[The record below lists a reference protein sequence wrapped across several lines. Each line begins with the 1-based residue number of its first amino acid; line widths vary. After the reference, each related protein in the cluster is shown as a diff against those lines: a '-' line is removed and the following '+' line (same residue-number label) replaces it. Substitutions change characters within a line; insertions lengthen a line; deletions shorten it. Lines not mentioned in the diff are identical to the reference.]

1 MRARLSPSLTHRRSF
16 VWRVTRRGGWSAGL
30 ARAIAPLL
38 SPRLLRRRSAQPGL
52 FVVEH
57 TCARASF
64 CGLAVCGIVHLVDVV
79 RNAAPRCLVC
89 AGRALSRA
97 RRELAARWVLPS
109 WVGCMR
115 SVACVC
121 VRSALAGARIFGG
134 VDRAR
139 RAWRRGGGGA
149 SRLHLRSSRARFARW
164 GVFLGVVGRGSLLVL
179 CAHAHAHQPPL
190 LHVSGGAAS
199 VLSYVSREPRVPAL
213 SGDMHAR
220 RCVVP
225 WWPLGHQGT

>member
-1 MRARLSPSLTHRRSF
+1 M
-16 VWRVTRRGGWSAGL
+16 WRVTRRGGRGGWSAGL
-30 ARAIAPLL
+30 ARAVAPLL
-38 SPRLLRRRSAQPGL
+38 SPRSLRRRSAQPGL
-52 FVVEH
+52 FVVVY

-64 CGLAVCGIVHLVDVV
+64 CGLAVCGIVHLVAVV

-97 RRELAARWVLPS
+97 RRELAARWALPS

-134 VDRAR
+134 VDRAVP
-139 RAWRRGGGGA
+139 RAAAPGGGGGCVALAFALVACSLCSLGRVSWCGRSWIIIGAVCARPHPPPAIA
-149 SRLHLRSSRARFARW
+149 SCFRW
-164 GVFLGVVGRGSLLVL
+164 GGVGLV
-179 CAHAHAHQPPL
+179 
-190 LHVSGGAAS
+190 
-199 VLSYVSREPRVPAL
+199 VSREPRVPAL
-213 SGDMHAR
+213 SALCGDMHAR
-220 RCVVP
+220 RYEVP

>member
-16 VWRVTRRGGWSAGL
+16 VWRMTRRGGRGGWSAGL
-30 ARAIAPLL
+30 ARAVAPLL
-38 SPRLLRRRSAQPGL
+38 SPRSLRRRSAQPGL
-52 FVVEH
+52 FVVVY

-64 CGLAVCGIVHLVDVV
+64 CGLAVCGIVHLVAVV

-97 RRELAARWVLPS
+97 RRELAARWALPS

-134 VDRAR
+134 VDRAVP
-139 RAWRRGGGGA
+139 RAAAPGGGGGGA

-179 CAHAHAHQPPL
+179 CAHAHAHRPPL

-199 VLSYVSREPRVPAL
+199 VLSCRASRACLR
-213 SGDMHAR
+213 
-220 RCVVP
+220 
-225 WWPLGHQGT
+225 